1 MARDRLPELLQR
13 SLSAN
18 STSSSSNGSLLLSVY
33 NATTETLNN
42 SNSNNNSHN
51 NINSSNSNGDNNKDR
66 DKMTQHGN
74 NLDAILNPYSGIRYQ
89 LSQIAAN
96 LEAMSRMSQT
106 INLRTFSE
114 NEMDELHNKNLRLGN
129 QLMSRFK
136 ELKANLPP
144 ETDFSLEARM
154 KRTLFYGLYQTYIN
168 LWQKN
173 ELFLQNYE
181 TKIKKNLRMHSKIIN
196 SEASEQ
202 EIELLIEK
210 KTTKLFVDNILQET
224 EMERQTLRDLMDRF
238 NELKK
243 LEKSIE
249 DVHALFMRI
258 QTLVMEQSETIQR
271 VEFHANQATIYT
283 DKGANEL
290 DEANEYAKKARKLVA
305 GRSHCHWHK
314 MEDNNSMCKN
324 VKYAA
329 EAVAVVAPE
338 SSTTYNGKGVHFKMA
353 TATAVAT
360 ATGSTDEPEELLG
373 SVTTQNCPGTR
384 ASARVIQKMKLDLTR
399 PMTPP
404 PAEREHSK
412 KEEKAA
418 QKTPSQM
425 RAANR
430 TTWTNVERNC
440 FFDALNEFGKDFE
453 AIANCINSKL
463 KRRNTSSDHS
473 FKSKDQVRQHY
484 YQTYHKISKYVRFT
498 DELKK
503 LAQELYTLIN
513 YGEMRRKLQ
522 FLTEKHF
529 MKLKQLI
536 YQGHIIV
543 RCKGKNIRIKTPSC
557 KALRRLNQLDDTLED
572 IRLPSKIEVLVT
584 PSNMEAFG
592 RVQALAQNPRGRAI
606 VPLHKKLFSFIKT
619 FEYKWRSADARL
631 SEEQML
637 PSGVTGV
644 PETPDP
650 PAEPSLC
657 FLPKPGVP
665 IHRPLLSITAHLSSV
680 NICLT
685 AYEERLGFKVRS
697 ETLESTAAAAA
708 AIAKRARTES
718 GSEKRSPEAKKL
730 KTTCS
735 PAHEKTL
742 DELGDCG
749 NPVKLEN
756 GSGDELSEE
765 INELLSLTT
774 GDGTVNSSS
783 VSANPTTVAAQSTE
797 AIVPPPLAAPP
808 APTPAPTRAKRNDA
822 LGAGGGK
829 GAKGAA
835 RNFKPL
841 LSDEAIKR
849 IRKGWTVSS
858 SADITIGD
866 LYVVLGQ
873 DSKLELEYYWC
884 DIELGTASSST
895 SASASTTSTTSLP
908 YNTND
913 CDSAERV
920 KAITTATVSNKLKH
934 LLLVANLSERVRK
947 RQCNCGHSC
956 DRKRD
961 LITKAQ
967 WLSSLANGTAG
978 PRAAAAATST
988 DGNESIFRTPMLPIR
1003 RPITN
1008 IIDPMRQFSKL
1019 TRQKLSRHVLVQRC
1033 ILPAASNASRPYDV
1047 LSLSNLQNGLFEPI
1061 DRVSSSNSNI
1071 NQINSTL
1078 AMPVSSKTTS
1088 INNNNS
1094 GSSNESLQQPECSNV
1109 SDSGGMGSLDMPNLD
1124 FLEET
1129 SLPATTS
1136 TTLPEGAQDET
1147 TTQNFFNGSVSP
1159 MHLLRDSTSNS
1170 RWLEDNINDF
1180 SLTSLLG
1187 HLDDFDATRDIL
1199 QDPSSSLSVI
1209 SENSVDFRHKFQ
1221 EISALLQQ
1229 QEKD

>member
-1 MARDRLPELLQR
+1 
-13 SLSAN
+13 
-18 STSSSSNGSLLLSVY
+18 
-33 NATTETLNN
+33 
-42 SNSNNNSHN
+42 
-51 NINSSNSNGDNNKDR
+51 
-66 DKMTQHGN
+66 
-74 NLDAILNPYSGIRYQ
+74 
-89 LSQIAAN
+89 
-96 LEAMSRMSQT
+96 
-106 INLRTFSE
+106 
-114 NEMDELHNKNLRLGN
+114 
-129 QLMSRFK
+129 
-136 ELKANLPP
+136 
-144 ETDFSLEARM
+144 
-154 KRTLFYGLYQTYIN
+154 
-168 LWQKN
+168 
-173 ELFLQNYE
+173 
-181 TKIKKNLRMHSKIIN
+181 
-196 SEASEQ
+196 
-202 EIELLIEK
+202 
-210 KTTKLFVDNILQET
+210 
-224 EMERQTLRDLMDRF
+224 
-238 NELKK
+238 
-243 LEKSIE
+243 
-249 DVHALFMRI
+249 
-258 QTLVMEQSETIQR
+258 
-271 VEFHANQATIYT
+271 
-283 DKGANEL
+283 
-290 DEANEYAKKARKLVA
+290 
-305 GRSHCHWHK
+305 

-324 VKYAA
+324 VKCANN
-329 EAVAVVAPE
+329 EAVAVVAVAPE
-338 SSTTYNGKGVHFKMA
+338 SSTYNGKGVHIKMA
-353 TATAVAT
+353 TVVSA
-360 ATGSTDEPEELLG
+360 EPPEELLG

-404 PAEREHSK
+404 PTEREHSK

-425 RAANR
+425 RAANK

-453 AIANCINSKL
+453 AIGNCINSKL
-463 KRRNTSSDHS
+463 KRRNSSSDHS

-503 LAQELYTLIN
+503 PAQELYTLIN

-572 IRLPSKIEVLVT
+572 IRLPNKIEVLVQ

-592 RVQALAQNPRGRAI
+592 RVQSLAQNPRGRAI
-606 VPLHKKLFSFIKT
+606 VPLHKKLISFIKT

-631 SEEQML
+631 SEEQLL
-637 PSGVTGV
+637 PSGVAGV
-644 PETPDP
+644 IETPDP
-650 PAEPSLC
+650 PVEPSLC

-685 AYEERLGFKVRS
+685 AYEERLGVKVRS

-708 AIAKRARTES
+708 ASAKRARTES
-718 GSEKRSPEAKKL
+718 GSEKRSPESKKL
-730 KTTCS
+730 KTTSS
-735 PAHEKTL
+735 PAQEKTL
-742 DELGDCG
+742 DELAEGS
-749 NPVKLEN
+749 NSVKVEN
-756 GSGDELSEE
+756 TSGDELSEE

-774 GDGTVNSSS
+774 GDGTVSTSS
-783 VSANPTTVAAQSTE
+783 VSTNPTAGVAGAVAPQPTAAIVPLTVAA
-797 AIVPPPLAAPP
+797 PPPA
-808 APTPAPTRAKRNDA
+808 PAPTRAKRNDA
-822 LGAGGGK
+822 LGAGGK
-829 GAKGAA
+829 GAKAAA

-849 IRKGWTVSS
+849 IRKGWTASS

-895 SASASTTSTTSLP
+895 AVSASTTSSTTSLP

-978 PRAAAAATST
+978 PGAAAATST
-988 DGNESIFRTPMLPIR
+988 DGNESIFRTPMLPMR

-1008 IIDPMRQFSKL
+1008 IVDPMRQLAKL

-1033 ILPAASNASRPYDV
+1033 ILPPASDASRPYDV

-1061 DRVSSSNSNI
+1061 DRVSSSSSNSSL
-1071 NQINSTL
+1071 INSAL

-1088 INNNNS
+1088 NNNNS
-1094 GSSNESLQQPECSNV
+1094 SSSMNSESLQQPECSNS
-1109 SDSGGMGSLDMPNLD
+1109 SDSGCVVMGALDMPNLD
-1124 FLEET
+1124 ILEEET
-1129 SLPATTS
+1129 TLPAATS

-1147 TTQNFFNGSVSP
+1147 TTQNFFNGNAGSVSP

-1199 QDPSSSLSVI
+1199 DPSSSLSVI
-1209 SENSVDFRHKFQ
+1209 SESSVDFRHKFQ